1 MRRVAV
7 ALIALMV
14 ILFDRVSKAWVLGEV
29 RPGTEIQVVD
39 SLVRF
44 VHSENRGGLFGL
56 LQGSAVLLVPLSAG
70 VVIALYVAHEREAA
84 RRPTLLTLGIGAL
97 IGGAIGNAID
107 RITLGYVLDFVD
119 LGVGTIRFWT
129 FNVADMGITAG
140 IVVLAVDVL
149 HLNEFFRRTVE
160 SDHE

>member
-1 MRRVAV
+1 
-7 ALIALMV
+7 
-14 ILFDRVSKAWVLGEV
+14 
-29 RPGTEIQVVD
+29 
-39 SLVRF
+39 
-44 VHSENRGGLFGL
+44 
-56 LQGSAVLLVPLSAG
+56 
-70 VVIALYVAHEREAA
+70 VAHEREAA